1 MPRRTRGHQLEKQSR
16 LAFEHVLGDRFVFR
30 SEEPDYGVDGSVE
43 VFDPSLGYAT
53 GLRFFAQLKA
63 TDEVDLKKALRLWV
77 SLETA
82 DYYRALPLPLLMV
95 RYQASSGRLF
105 TRWFHQFD
113 PYYGGLGEKGL
124 TFRWAEDDVWD
135 TERPDALAGD
145 VRAFLRWRSPALPLP
160 VSIRRER
167 PDEAAL
173 GLSASEIRVALQ
185 RRAENHPD
193 IIVFRGGSWPGP
205 HSRVDTL
212 LT

>member
-113 PYYGGLGEKGL
+113 PYYGGLGKRDLRSAGRKTMFGTPNAQTPWPAMSAHSYAGDPRPYLSPSRFGESVQTKR
-124 TFRWAEDDVWD
+124 RWA
-135 TERPDALAGD
+135 
-145 VRAFLRWRSPALPLP
+145 
-160 VSIRRER
+160 
-167 PDEAAL
+167 
-173 GLSASEIRVALQ
+173 
-185 RRAENHPD
+185 
-193 IIVFRGGSWPGP
+193 
-205 HSRVDTL
+205 
-212 LT
+212 